1 MRVNSSSISGHI
13 NNGLAPLYLLFGA
26 ETLLVEETLDQ
37 IRDAARS
44 QGFTERLRLNVE
56 AGFDWNEMLAQ
67 GQAISLFAEK
77 KLIELRMPTGKP
89 GDAGA
94 KAIIAY
100 VEMLPEDTALVI
112 VSGAIEK
119 RSQGTKWFKA
129 VEGAGTVVES
139 PEIRADRLPDW
150 ISQRMTAT
158 GLNYE
163 FAAVERIC
171 QLVEGNLLAAAQEIN
186 LLALLHTGDKI
197 TAQTIE
203 SIIADHARFNV
214 YSYADACLSGSVER
228 VVRILQSL
236 KRDQAEPIVIL
247 WALTR
252 DIRILSQ
259 IAMASEKTGQT
270 QNALFKKYGVWSSR
284 ANLMGAALKRTTAAG
299 WQNMLRR
306 LGRADLMVK
315 GSAPLQRQNIWEEIE
330 SISLAI
336 CGSRI
341 P

>member
-1 MRVNSSSISGHI
+1 MRVSSNALAGQLK
-13 NNGLAPLYLLFGA
+13 NGLTPLYLLFGA
-26 ETLLVEETLDQ
+26 EPLLVEEVLDC
-37 IRDAARS
+37 IRTTART
-44 QGFTERLRLNVE
+44 QGFSERIRLSVE
-56 AGFDWNEMLAQ
+56 AGFDWGEILAQ
-67 GQAISLFAEK
+67 GQAISIFAEK

-100 VEMLPEDTALVI
+100 CDTLPQETSLVI
-112 VSGAIEK
+112 VSGGIEK
-119 RSQGTKWFKA
+119 RSQNTKWFKA
-129 VEGAGTVVES
+129 VDAAGAVVEC

-150 ISQRMTAT
+150 VSQRMTAK
-158 GLNYE
+158 GLQYD

-186 LLALLHTGDKI
+186 LLALLHGEEKI
-197 TAQTIE
+197 TADSVE
-203 SIIADHARFNV
+203 SILADHARFNV
-214 YSYADACLSGSVER
+214 YSYADACLSGSVKR
-228 VVRILQSL
+228 VIRILQSL

-252 DIRILSQ
+252 DVRILNQ
-259 IAMASEKTGQT
+259 IAMTSEKSGQPPA
-270 QNALFKKYGVWSSR
+270 ALFKKYGVWSNR
-284 ANLMGAALKRTTAAG
+284 ASIMGSALKRTHANG
-299 WQNMLRR
+299 WQNILRR

-315 GSAPLQRQNIWEEIE
+315 GSAPMQRQNIWEEIE

-336 CGSRI
+336 CGAKI